1 MSHVTTAEFSELVR
15 QYERLVYT
23 ICYQF
28 VHDHQTAED
37 LAQETFLSA
46 YLRPTRRRIISRAP
60 TTERWPRMKTR
71 E

>member
-46 YLRPTRRRIISRAP
+46 FVTSLSAAATTTKAIRRLR
-60 TTERWPRMKTR
+60 
-71 E
+71 